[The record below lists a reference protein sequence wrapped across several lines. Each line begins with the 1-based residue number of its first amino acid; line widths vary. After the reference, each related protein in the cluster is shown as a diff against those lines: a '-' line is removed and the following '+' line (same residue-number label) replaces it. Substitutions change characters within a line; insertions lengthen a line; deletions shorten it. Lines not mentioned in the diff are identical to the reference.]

1 MPPGS
6 PPRGGESARL
16 RPPGDPPPPSFG
28 TFDGVARGGK
38 SGDDAGSDD
47 AGIFDT
53 EDFAGGVDA
62 SPDAELEV
70 EIVRGPPLARAQRAG
85 AARCDQRATQRI

>member
-1 MPPGS
+1 M
-6 PPRGGESARL
+6 
-16 RPPGDPPPPSFG
+16 
-28 TFDGVARGGK
+28 ARGGK
-38 SGDDAGSDD
+38 SGDDTGSDD

-70 EIVRGPPLARAQRAG
+70 EIVRGSPRARAARSAALCDKRA
-85 AARCDQRATQRI
+85 ALRI